1 MVDKLS
7 MALERTMKE
16 PTVIVAV
23 EKAGMAVDYRGPEE
37 TRRMLEQEYDVVKK
51 VAQRLGIGKK

>member
-1 MVDKLS
+1 
-7 MALERTMKE
+7 MALERIMKE

-23 EKAGMAVDYRGPEE
+23 EKAGMVVDYRGPEE

-51 VAQRLGIGKK
+51 AAQRLGIGKK

>member
-7 MALERTMKE
+7 MALERIMKE

-23 EKAGMAVDYRGPEE
+23 EKAGMVVDYRGPEE

-51 VAQRLGIGKK
+51 AAQRLGIGKK